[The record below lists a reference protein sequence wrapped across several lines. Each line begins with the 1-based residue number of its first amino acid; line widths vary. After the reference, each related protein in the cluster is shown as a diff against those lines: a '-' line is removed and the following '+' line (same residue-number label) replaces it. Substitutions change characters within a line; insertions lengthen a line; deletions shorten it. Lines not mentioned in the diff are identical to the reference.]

1 MTASTN
7 LSRLGIVKRRIEL
20 QPDID
25 NVLELKQPQNYR
37 CRVVGYLLERSLL
50 VVEVAE
56 ETPQFYVIFPDVHHY
71 DGTFLWQG
79 ADLRV
84 ADRDEQFDYM
94 LDKSIVASLGM
105 LFIFKGVDS
114 EIRIMGG
121 DWIAIFDDLP
131 DRFK

>member
-1 MTASTN
+1 M
-7 LSRLGIVKRRIEL
+7 KRRIEL

-25 NVLELKQPQNYR
+25 NVLQLPNPQTYR

-50 VVEVAE
+50 VVEVADE
-56 ETPQFYVIFPDVHHY
+56 IPLFYVVFPDVHHY

-79 ADLRV
+79 AALRV

-105 LFIFKGVDS
+105 LFIFDGVDS
-114 EIRIMGG
+114 QVHVMGG
-121 DWIAIFDDLP
+121 DWIAIFDELP

>member
-1 MTASTN
+1 
-7 LSRLGIVKRRIEL
+7 VKRRIEL

-25 NVLELKQPQNYR
+25 NALNLQDPQMYR

-50 VVEVAE
+50 VIEISKD
-56 ETPQFYVIFPDVHHY
+56 TPLFYAVFPDVHHY

-79 ADLRV
+79 AELRV
-84 ADRDEQFDYM
+84 ADRDEQFEYM

-114 EIRIMGG
+114 QVHVLAG
-121 DWIAIFDDLP
+121 DWIAIFEELP